1 MVAAIFEELGT
12 IASSFVS
19 FLVSLFQSVVSIFWT
34 PGTGN
39 DPGQLTFVG
48 ILLLISIGTG
58 LVMWALSFLRRM
70 IRIRTKA

>member
-12 IASSFVS
+12 IATSFVS
-19 FLVSLFQSVVSIFWT
+19 FLVSMFESVVSIFWT
-34 PGTGN
+34 PGTGD

-48 ILLLISIGTG
+48 ILLLISIATG
-58 LVMWALSFLRRM
+58 LVMWGLSYLRRF